1 MKRIIKN
8 NIILVF
14 IFMLCAQ
21 AIFAQENLDKINS
34 LKDKIKASPAMLEA
48 EPLFSELSDLSAEEN
63 QFNELY
69 GFLVSLESNDVF
81 NKEAYLYYYEALTR
95 FKQMEYL
102 QKNKIWQELFDNKNT
117 YISIFNNALEK
128 AEKLN
133 TETNSLAL
141 RLKFIKAQFNKEDE
155 NLSINTLEDLY
166 NLARQYAEANSDVNV
181 VKEIADNLLKDKQTT
196 YARKLYNVY
205 VNKLSESDISKEDL
219 VKIADEFLKENNIDL
234 AVSLYDVYLDKL
246 ANSSDDKDAII
257 KRMFEIA
264 DKFRHTGWQDA
275 QDPFFAEKIYDRINT
290 LNIQAFD
297 EISQYKRAYNLE
309 RIKEFDLCLQE
320 YLKLVDTFPQYKD
333 KDRIYFR
340 IGVINAYIFGR
351 IDEARKYFQKIVDEF
366 PQSQDYFNS
375 LYHLALLDHWQNNLE
390 KAKELYKIIL
400 DKTKDYTQKPEI
412 TKMAQ
417 ARLNEIEEIKPI
429 EYNLRTFLEAVLVE
443 RERLEKIPYL
453 QLELYVKDA
462 KAYLDENVRYYVNS
476 YMTETGCLQEDFTY
490 LWSGNLGRNQNP
502 FNKFEFETDY
512 QDDLGTKVVNVV
524 LVGPNGIVGGT
535 IEMADIYNKEYK
547 ENKE

>member
-1 MKRIIKN
+1 MKRIIKI
-8 NIILVF
+8 NIALVF
-14 IFMLCAQ
+14 VFMICTQ

-34 LKDKIKASPAMLEA
+34 LKDKIKASSTMLEA
-48 EPLFSELSDLSAEEN
+48 EPLLSELSDLSAQEN
-63 QFNELY
+63 KFNELY
-69 GFLVSLESNDVF
+69 SFLVSLESNDVF
-81 NKEAYLYYYEALTR
+81 NKDAYLYYYEALAR

-102 QKNKIWQELFDNKNT
+102 QENKIWQELFDNKNT
-117 YISIFNNALEK
+117 YISIFNSALEK
-128 AEKLN
+128 AEELN
-133 TETNSLAL
+133 AGANSLAL
-141 RLKFIKAQFNKEDE
+141 KLKFIKAQFNKEDE

-166 NLARQYAEANSDVNV
+166 NLAKQYAEVNNDVNV
-181 VKEIADNLLKDKQTT
+181 VREIADELLKDKQTT

-234 AVSLYDVYLDKL
+234 AVSLYDAYLDKL
-246 ANSSDDKDAII
+246 ANSSDDKDAVM

-264 DKFRHTGWQDA
+264 DKFRHIGWQDA

-290 LNIQAFD
+290 LYNIQAFD

-320 YLKLVDTFPQYKD
+320 YLKLTDSFPQYKD

-351 IDEARKYFQKIVDEF
+351 IDEARKYFQKIKDEF

-375 LYHLALLDHWQNNLE
+375 LYHLGLLDHWQNNLE
-390 KAKELYKIIL
+390 KAKEFYKEIL
-400 DKTKDYTQKPEI
+400 DKTKDLTQKPEI
-412 TKMAQ
+412 TKMAE
-417 ARLNEIEEIKPI
+417 ARLKEIEEIKPI
-429 EYNLRTFLEAVLVE
+429 EYNLRTFLEAVLEE
-443 RERLEKIPYL
+443 RPEEIPYL

-462 KAYLDENVRYYVNS
+462 KAYLDENLKYYVNS

-502 FNKFEFETDY
+502 FNQFEFETDY
-512 QDDLGTKVVNVV
+512 QDNLGTKVVNVV
-524 LVGPNGIVGGT
+524 LVGPSGIVGGT
-535 IEMADIYNKEYK
+535 IEMADIYNKDYK
-547 ENKE
+547 ETEE